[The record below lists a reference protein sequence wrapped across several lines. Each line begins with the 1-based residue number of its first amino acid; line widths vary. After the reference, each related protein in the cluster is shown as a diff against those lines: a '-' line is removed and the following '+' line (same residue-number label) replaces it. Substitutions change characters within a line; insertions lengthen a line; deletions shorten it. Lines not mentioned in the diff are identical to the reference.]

1 MNLYRKLASSK
12 GSTKVDS
19 AENDLESGIDRL
31 LKQLQQVD
39 SQMQAWVLS
48 GGSEM
53 VSHTLTRHQEILQDL
68 TQEFHRLRSGMRAK
82 QEHALLLE
90 DFREL
95 DRTRL
100 DLEDG
105 VDSADQALL
114 REHVSISRNTGQMDN
129 VISQAQAT
137 LGSLVL
143 QRSAFGGINSKLSNV
158 SSRLPTVNQ
167 ILSAIKRRKSMDT
180 IILSLVAS
188 RNHHLVSFSNN
199 CAFKTPI
206 EFDDHLLGGGG
217 GGGGEVDV
225 FYVISSRNINHQGIQ
240 NSSALYGVPYPH
252 ILTRD
257 ENILMVQPETLQMG
271 DNNEDPWLAPD
282 KLYHV
287 LFCLSL
293 TLLFSKLASLARY
306 PFLKRH
312 SIRVGAILSLFAGAT
327 KEAADQIGLFPSA
340 GASSKDA
347 VADIIGVL
355 IAVAALSMFKSKNS
369 NGSDSGSG
377 QTRRVLPL

>member
-158 SSRLPTVNQ
+158 SSHLPTVNQ

-188 RNHHLVSFSNN
+188 ALSFGARNHHLVSFSYS

-206 EFDDHLLGGGG
+206 EFDDHLLGGSGG
-217 GGGGEVDV
+217 GVV
-225 FYVISSRNINHQGIQ
+225 VVVVVVVKWI
-240 NSSALYGVPYPH
+240 
-252 ILTRD
+252 
-257 ENILMVQPETLQMG
+257 QPETLQMG

-293 TLLFSKLASLARY
+293 TLLFSKLASLTRY

-312 SIRVGAILSLFAGAT
+312 SIRVGAILSLFAGAA